1 MSNNFLSKID
11 LQQSLAYKYSQ
22 QDTYYYTK
30 SLNEYIDNA
39 RLAHVINFHYET
51 NFNEESEQL
60 RRTYNIR
67 IQFCIILDEI
77 ATKLPLLTEYYKY
90 HNEIPRCFLHKLADI
105 MSRQTQE
112 LNYCSYHDKKRR
124 IEYFRIKRMIEKDNK
139 SNPNQPKKKIV
150 GEEPDDTTTQKSG
163 RQYSNVLNDITEVS
177 KTIDKI
183 QTKLNS
189 IKLNVGDLLLMPS
202 NREQDQLDKFLKY
215 LTEKKYKKQMHITQ
229 TPNSVSLKLPI
240 GLSQKTIKQVL
251 SRKMINQQS
260 TQITQQTISSNKSTK
275 QQSLY
280 QQPFQIQSSPRIN
293 IKQLPKQ
300 IGSFTQRAV
309 KENALSKLL
318 SPLQVQIFNTNSQH
332 SNKCKTSI
340 SISKQFKITDS
351 VKSSIRLHQ
360 HTKSDFKFFKKL

>member
-1 MSNNFLSKID
+1 MSNNLLSKID

-30 SLNEYIDNA
+30 SLNEYIENA
-39 RLAHVINFHYET
+39 RLPHVINFHYET
-51 NFNEESEQL
+51 NCNEQSEYL
-60 RRTYNIR
+60 RRTYNIH
-67 IQFCIILDEI
+67 EI
-77 ATKLPLLTEYYKY
+77 ATKLTLLTEYYKY

-105 MSRQTQE
+105 MS
-112 LNYCSYHDKKRR
+112 SYHDKKRR
-124 IEYFRIKRMIEKDNK
+124 IEYFRIKRMIEKENK

-150 GEEPDDTTTQKSG
+150 GEEPDETTTQKSG
-163 RQYSNVLNDITEVS
+163 RQYSNILNDITEVS
-177 KTIDKI
+177 RTIDKI

-189 IKLNVGDLLLMPS
+189 IKLNVGDLQLLPS

-215 LTEKKYKKQMHITQ
+215 LIEKKQNKQMHHIIQ

-280 QQPFQIQSSPRIN
+280 QQPSQIQSSPRIN

-300 IGSFTQRAV
+300 IGSFTQRTV

-318 SPLQVQIFNTNSQH
+318 SPLQIQIFNTNSQH

>member
-22 QDTYYYTK
+22 QDSYYYTK
-30 SLNEYIDNA
+30 SLNEYIENA
-39 RLAHVINFHYET
+39 RLPHVINFHYET
-51 NFNEESEQL
+51 NCNEQSEYL
-60 RRTYNIR
+60 RRTY
-67 IQFCIILDEI
+67 DTHEI
-77 ATKLPLLTEYYKY
+77 ATKLTLLTEYYKY
-90 HNEIPRCFLHKLADI
+90 HNEIPRCFLLKLADI
-105 MSRQTQE
+105 MS
-112 LNYCSYHDKKRR
+112 NYHDKKRR
-124 IEYFRIKRMIEKDNK
+124 IEYFRIKRMIEKENK

-150 GEEPDDTTTQKSG
+150 GEEPDDSATQKSG
-163 RQYSNVLNDITEVS
+163 RQYSNFLTDITEVS
-177 KTIDKI
+177 RTIDKI

-189 IKLNVGDLLLMPS
+189 IKLNVGDLQLMPS

-215 LTEKKYKKQMHITQ
+215 LAEKKQNKKMHIIQ

-251 SRKMINQQS
+251 SRKMITQQS
-260 TQITQQTISSNKSTK
+260 TQISQQTINTNKSIK

-280 QQPFQIQSSPRIN
+280 QQPSQFQSSPRIN
-293 IKQLPKQ
+293 IKSLPKQ
-300 IGSFTQRAV
+300 IGSFTQRTV

-318 SPLQVQIFNTNSQH
+318 SPLQIQIFNTNSQH

-360 HTKSDFKFFKKL
+360 HTKSDFKFFKKI

>member
-22 QDTYYYTK
+22 QDTYFYTK
-30 SLNEYIDNA
+30 SLNEYIENA
-39 RLAHVINFHYET
+39 RLPHVINFHYET
-51 NFNEESEQL
+51 NCNEQSEYL
-60 RRTYNIR
+60 RRTYDIH
-67 IQFCIILDEI
+67 EI
-77 ATKLPLLTEYYKY
+77 ATKLTLLTEYYKY
-90 HNEIPRCFLHKLADI
+90 HNEIPRCFLLKLADI
-105 MSRQTQE
+105 MSKQIQE
-112 LNYCSYHDKKRR
+112 LNYYSYHDKKRR
-124 IEYFRIKRMIEKDNK
+124 IEYFRIKRMIEKENK

-150 GEEPDDTTTQKSG
+150 GEEPDDTATQKSG
-163 RQYSNVLNDITEVS
+163 RQYSNFLTDITEVS
-177 KTIDKI
+177 RTIDKI

-189 IKLNVGDLLLMPS
+189 IKLNVGDLQLMPS

-215 LTEKKYKKQMHITQ
+215 LDEKKQKKKMHIIQ

-240 GLSQKTIKQVL
+240 ALSQRTIKQVL
-251 SRKMINQQS
+251 SRKMITQQS
-260 TQITQQTISSNKSTK
+260 TQISQQTINTNKSTNKSTK

-280 QQPFQIQSSPRIN
+280 QQPSQFQSSPRIN
-293 IKQLPKQ
+293 IKSLPKQ
-300 IGSFTQRAV
+300 IGSFTQRTV

-318 SPLQVQIFNTNSQH
+318 SPLQIQIFNTNSQH